1 MKVGMLT
8 DHGKEDIK
16 QIWFSYHSERSQVA
30 SIIDVRI

>member
-1 MKVGMLT
+1 MLT

-16 QIWFSYHSERSQVA
+16 QIWLTYHSERSQVA